1 MRRVLNSLRIL
12 RMTQAAAS
20 VLILLLVAIFVLP
33 SYSGAVDPSSL
44 SVVQTNDS
52 AEAGGKNIVDVCV
65 CVCVCERLQL
75 LPINAAENRFYSL
88 NCKKNISKLNENK
101 NAFQ

>member
-33 SYSGAVDPSSL
+33 SYSGAVHPSSL

-65 CVCVCERLQL
+65 CERPQL

>member
-12 RMTQAAAS
+12 RVTQAAAS

-65 CVCVCERLQL
+65 CVCVCERERERTSTV
-75 LPINAAENRFYSL
+75 AA
-88 NCKKNISKLNENK
+88 NK
-101 NAFQ
+101 RCRKSFLFTEL

>member
-1 MRRVLNSLRIL
+1 MRRVFNSLRIL

-20 VLILLLVAIFVLP
+20 VLILLLVTIFVLP

-52 AEAGGKNIVDVCV
+52 AEAGGKNIICT
-65 CVCVCERLQL
+65 L
-75 LPINAAENRFYSL
+75 AA
-88 NCKKNISKLNENK
+88 NK
-101 NAFQ
+101 RCRKSFLFTEL